1 MASKKIACRKFAVLC
16 QLHLLCSPPKKLKA
30 GGHVPALYIGQVT
43 RKPGARIVH
52 CLAGQ
57 CSIIIVLKPTLGAG
71 LTRQAGNLQAFIY

>member
-1 MASKKIACRKFAVLC
+1 MYR
-16 QLHLLCSPPKKLKA
+16 P
-30 GGHVPALYIGQVT
+30 YIGQVT

-71 LTRQAGNLQAFIY
+71 LTRQAGNLQAFILGLELSEVPHLRSEQCVFENVLKCL